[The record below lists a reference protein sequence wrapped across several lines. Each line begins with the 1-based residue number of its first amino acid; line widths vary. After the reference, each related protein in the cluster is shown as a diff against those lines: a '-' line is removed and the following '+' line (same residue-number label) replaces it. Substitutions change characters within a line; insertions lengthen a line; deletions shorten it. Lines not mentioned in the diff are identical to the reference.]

1 MAGKVGEVTLN
12 FDVTGLEDLTT
23 LTRSLKQLLKAF
35 KPLNEV
41 GIKNLNKGIKETIAV
56 VPKTINQ
63 FKQKERTL
71 KALRDEVKIGGSE
84 FKKLGKAIDQ
94 NRAKLQ
100 AFNQT
105 GKKSKGMFAGLGAG
119 GTAAI
124 GGVGAYIGSSLGIP
138 PAIAGLASAGA
149 AASTEAGGS
158 ALAGGLAGAGIGAG
172 ITAVAGGVDFAKQA
186 AIQASQVQKLEIALR
201 GAVKTEADFQKG
213 LEIIAN
219 TSKTLNVPIAAS
231 TKQFTTLAAS
241 VIGAGGS
248 IEDAK
253 VVFEGV
259 SNSIKATGGN
269 AEDVQSAIRAMSQI
283 FGKGKVSAEE
293 LQGQLGERLAGAVVK
308 FAEAN
313 GSSLQKLQKDL
324 RDGTVGLDQVIK
336 FAQKLNIDF
345 AETAKRVANSSA
357 DAGQRLQTQFQNLSI
372 TIGKDLIPV
381 GAALQKQFSEILLG
395 FQGNEGAVVALT
407 ESFKIFGGFLVS
419 TVALVRT
426 LVRVVVDLTRILVH
440 LFDMD
445 FASAGKVISKG
456 FQDFAINFEKD
467 KKLLAEIA
475 NGVQP
480 PEAGGSGSNTTT
492 EGLPKLTED
501 QSKKAQSILDKYAES
516 VRDVNSQIAN
526 SFVNTF
532 KKLEDSLVEFVQTGT
547 LNFRKLAQS
556 IINDITRI
564 FIRSKIISPLLK
576 GFEKLFGGGNKSVA
590 STVSNAVPAFKGFN
604 PANAA
609 VEGFETYKFTPTT
622 GNPFDSG
629 MFYNFKPNA
638 LGNVIANNKI
648 VPYAK
653 GGVLSQYANND
664 GIVTRPTTFPMKNG
678 TGLMGEAGPEAIMPL
693 KRGKDGKLGVTVTNK
708 NENSR
713 NILSQII
720 SGVAKAINKN
730 TDIINNFALG
740 GVIDSKNEIS
750 KYKKG
755 NIFNEVI
762 EEGDT
767 SNKAFLKGSVFTN
780 VVEERETFNNINKYA
795 NGGIFNKPEAIMPL
809 KRGKD
814 GRLGVIASEIPSNL
828 NNVITE
834 TINRVFN
841 ISETKKTVK
850 ENALGNVIENKNK
863 TTAYQK
869 GDVFSKLKTVSNL
882 FNNVT
887 KEEAVTTEVA
897 ENKNKLNQL
906 FKNSNITNSVD
917 ENKSKLNQLF
927 KNSNI
932 TNSIDENKNKLNQLF
947 KNSNITNSVNENK
960 NKITKFAK
968 GGLIERPTIFPLSN
982 GAGIAGEKSFEAIM
996 PLSRDKNGKLG
1007 VIARGGETTNIVVNV
1022 DVSSSS
1028 VQSDGDGQQF
1038 GEAIATAIQLEL
1050 VKQKRSGGLL
1060 A

>member
-1 MAGKVGEVTLN
+1 MAEKVGKIVLD

-23 LTRSLKQLLKAF
+23 LTRSLKQLSKAF
-35 KPLNEV
+35 QPLNEV

-71 KALRDEVKIGGSE
+71 KALRDEVKIGGSQ
-84 FKKLGKAIDQ
+84 FKKLGKAIDE

-100 AFNQT
+100 AFT
-105 GKKSKGMFAGLGAG
+105 KTAKKGKGMFAGLGAG

-124 GGVGAYIGSSLGIP
+124 GGVGAFIGSSLGIP
-138 PAIAGLASAGA
+138 PAISGLATAGA
-149 AASTEAGGS
+149 AASKAAGGS
-158 ALAGGLAGAGIGAG
+158 AIAGGVAGAGIGAG
-172 ITAVAGGVDFAKQA
+172 ITAVAGGVKFARQA

-248 IEDAK
+248 IENAK

-395 FQGNEGAVVALT
+395 FQGNEGAVVVLT

-456 FQDFAINFEKD
+456 FQDLAINFEKD
-467 KKLLAEIA
+467 KKLLGEIA
-475 NGVQP
+475 FGVQP
-480 PEAGGSGSNTTT
+480 PEAGGSGSNTKT
-492 EGLPKLTED
+492 EGLPSLTED
-501 QSKKAQSILDKYAES
+501 QSKKAQSILDKYADS
-516 VRDVNSQIAN
+516 VKDVNSQIAN

-564 FIRSKIISPLLK
+564 FIRSQIIAPLTGGLK
-576 GFEKLFGGGNKSVA
+576 NIFGGGGGGNNVVKNIAPV
-590 STVSNAVPAFKGFN
+590 VSNFVTPNFTKIMEGINDIEMGRRGGNTPNISNFVNPDFTKIMEGINDIEKGRN
-604 PANAA
+604 R
-609 VEGFETYKFTPTT
+609 
-622 GNPFDSG
+622 
-629 MFYNFKPNA
+629 NA
-638 LGNVIANNKI
+638 LGNIIANNKI

-653 GGVLSQYANND
+653 GGLIKRPVIFPLAD
-664 GIVTRPTTFPMKNG
+664 GAA
-678 TGLMGEAGPEAIMPL
+678 LAGESGVEAIMPL
-693 KRGKDGKLGVTVTNK
+693 RRGRDGKLGV
-708 NENSR
+708 E
-713 NILSQII
+713 
-720 SGVAKAINKN
+720 A
-730 TDIINNFALG
+730 
-740 GVIDSKNEIS
+740 
-750 KYKKG
+750 
-755 NIFNEVI
+755 
-762 EEGDT
+762 T
-767 SNKAFLKGSVFTN
+767 S
-780 VVEERETFNNINKYA
+780 
-795 NGGIFNKPEAIMPL
+795 GGI
-809 KRGKD
+809 G
-814 GRLGVIASEIPSNL
+814 
-828 NNVITE
+828 
-834 TINRVFN
+834 
-841 ISETKKTVK
+841 
-850 ENALGNVIENKNK
+850 
-863 TTAYQK
+863 
-869 GDVFSKLKTVSNL
+869 
-882 FNNVT
+882 
-887 KEEAVTTEVA
+887 
-897 ENKNKLNQL
+897 
-906 FKNSNITNSVD
+906 
-917 ENKSKLNQLF
+917 
-927 KNSNI
+927 
-932 TNSIDENKNKLNQLF
+932 
-947 KNSNITNSVNENK
+947 
-960 NKITKFAK
+960 
-968 GGLIERPTIFPLSN
+968 
-982 GAGIAGEKSFEAIM
+982 
-996 PLSRDKNGKLG
+996 
-1007 VIARGGETTNIVVNV
+1007 NIVVNV
-1022 DVSSSS
+1022 DASGSS
-1028 VQSDGDGQQF
+1028 VEGDENNGRLL
-1038 GEAIATAIQLEL
+1038 GEALASAIQSQLLEE
-1050 VKQKRSGGLL
+1050 KRPGGLL